1 MQKFIG
7 GALALIILAS
17 CGKQDAGKPETAYDF
32 SKDAYIWLEDVE
44 GEEALAWVE
53 EQNAVSLGHLEA
65 LPVFA
70 PLKERNLEIYNSDE
84 RIATPATRTTSAAA
98 GGACCST
105 TTSRGARNGSSCSIS
120 ICWPKVKTKTGSGKA
135 RNACGRN
142 TAAAS

>member
-84 RIATPATRTTSAAA
+84 RIATPAGQHPRPLAAHA
-98 GGACCST
+98 ARRLHRGERGM
-105 TTSRGARNGSSCSIS
+105 GAR
-120 ICWPKVKTKTGSGKA
+120 A
-135 RNACGRN
+135 RYRSAGRR
-142 TAAAS
+142 